1 MALETIQSAEV
12 ISVMKFKLIFLFFLI
27 SNFLYS
33 QSSNELLKTL
43 TKEISQK
50 KMYSDKKE
58 AAIEDL
64 KRNKSQNPN
73 QEYINNENIYRLY
86 KQYQIDSAV
95 HYVKKNMVIS
105 EQLNSPKM
113 IAESSLQLAHLYST
127 LGKFKESE
135 NLLKSINKNTLDNES
150 KANYYDSYSK
160 FYEHYTTNINDV
172 NGIKNIE
179 LYRDSLLMVL
189 PKFSIQYKI
198 NLSQK
203 YIHEGKLDNA
213 EKLLYTLINEAKKKN
228 LDYAMSAYLLGDVYK
243 LKNNK
248 DDELKYYLISA
259 ITDTQNAIKDNA
271 SYQNLA
277 MIFYHNGDIDKA
289 YLFTKS
295 AIEDAIFCNVKF
307 RTLNISEMYSII
319 NKAYVDKETKSKSQL
334 ELYLIFISLLSAILA
349 GLIIYIYRQMKK
361 VTRIKEQLSKTTE
374 QLELSNSEITKTNE
388 KLQFLNQQLS
398 ESNQIK
404 EEYIA
409 YFFDT
414 CSAYINKLED
424 YRKNLNKK
432 AKDNQL
438 DELFKTLRSNTL
450 IENELEE
457 LYRNFD
463 QIFLNLYPSFVTDF
477 NSLLIPEEKIVM
489 KKGELLNTELRIFAL
504 IRLGITDSVKI
515 AAFLR
520 YSLSTIYNYRTKT
533 RNKAAESRDLF
544 ENRVANIGEIASK

>member
-1 MALETIQSAEV
+1 
-12 ISVMKFKLIFLFFLI
+12 MKFLSVFLCFMSFT
-27 SNFLYS
+27 FVFS
-33 QSSNELLKTL
+33 QSNQELLKTL
-43 TKEISQK
+43 DKEINQK
-50 KMYSDKKE
+50 EIYSKKKE
-58 AAIEDL
+58 QAIDQL
-64 KRNKSQNPN
+64 KKNNFQNLD
-73 QEYINNENIYRLY
+73 QQYLNNENIYKLY
-86 KQYQIDSAV
+86 KQFQIDSAV
-95 HYVKKNMVIS
+95 HYVKKNMAIS
-105 EQLNSPKM
+105 EQLNNPKM
-113 IAESSLQLAHLYST
+113 KAESSLQLAHLYST

-135 NLLKSINKNTLDNES
+135 NLLKSINKKTLDKITEV
-150 KANYYDSYSK
+150 NYYDTYSK
-160 FYEHYTTNINDV
+160 FYEHYTTNIHDI

-189 PKFSIQYKI
+189 PKSSVQYKI

-203 YIHEGKLDNA
+203 FIHEGKADDA
-213 EKLLYTLINEAKKKN
+213 EKILHNLITESKKKN

-243 LKNNK
+243 LKK
-248 DDELKYYLISA
+248 KQDDELKYYLISA

-277 MIFYHNGDIDKA
+277 LIFYHNGDIDNA
-289 YLFTKS
+289 YRLTKS

-319 NKAYVDKETKSKSQL
+319 NKAYVDKETESKSQL
-334 ELYLIFISLLSAILA
+334 KLYLILISLLTLILA
-349 GLIIYIYRQMKK
+349 FLIVYIYRQMKK
-361 VTRIKEQLSKTTE
+361 VTKIKEQLSETTD
-374 QLELSNSEITKTNE
+374 QLALSNAEITNTNNQ
-388 KLQFLNQQLS
+388 LQQLNQQLS
-398 ESNQIK
+398 ESNHIK

-414 CSAYINKLED
+414 CSTYINKIED

-438 DELFKTLRSNTL
+438 DDLFKTLKSNTL

-463 QIFLNLYPSFVTDF
+463 QIFLNLYPSFVNDF
-477 NSLLIPEEKIVM
+477 NSLLVPEEKIIL

-533 RNKAAESRDLF
+533 RNKAAVSRDQF
-544 ENRVANIGEIASK
+544 ENEVSNIGEIASK

>member
-1 MALETIQSAEV
+1 
-12 ISVMKFKLIFLFFLI
+12 MKLFFGFLFFFSAL
-27 SNFLYS
+27 FYS
-33 QSSNELLKTL
+33 QSNTELLKTL

-95 HYVKKNMVIS
+95 HYVKKNMAIS
-105 EQLNSPKM
+105 EQLNNLKM
-113 IAESSLQLAHLYST
+113 KAESSLQLAHLYST
-127 LGKFKESE
+127 LGKYKESE
-135 NLLKSINKNTLDNES
+135 RLLKSINKNALDSET
-150 KANYYDSYSK
+150 KANYYDTYSK
-160 FYEHYTTNINDV
+160 FFEHYTTNINDV

-189 PKFSIQYKI
+189 PTSGVQYKI

-203 YIHEGKLDNA
+203 FIHEGKLDNA
-213 EKLLYTLINEAKKKN
+213 EKLLHNLINIAKKKN

-243 LKNNK
+243 LKNKK
-248 DDELKYYLISA
+248 DEELKYYLISA

-277 MIFYHNGDIDKA
+277 LIFYHNGDIDNA

-334 ELYLIFISLLSAILA
+334 KLYLIFISLLSVILV

-388 KLQFLNQQLS
+388 KLQLLNHQLS
-398 ESNQIK
+398 ESNLIK

-414 CSAYINKLED
+414 CSSYINKLED

-477 NSLLIPEEKIVM
+477 NSLLIPEEKIVL

>member
-1 MALETIQSAEV
+1 MEKFNNIL
-12 ISVMKFKLIFLFFLI
+12 MKFFFGFLFFF
-27 SNFLYS
+27 STFFYS
-33 QSSNELLKTL
+33 QSNNELLKTL

-73 QEYINNENIYRLY
+73 QQYSNNENIYRLY

-95 HYVKKNMVIS
+95 HYVKKNMAIS
-105 EQLNSPKM
+105 EQLNNPKM
-113 IAESSLQLAHLYST
+113 KAESSLQLAHLYST
-127 LGKFKESE
+127 LGKYKESE
-135 NLLKSINKNTLDNES
+135 NLLKNINKNTLDNET
-150 KANYYDSYSK
+150 KANYYDTYSK

-179 LYRDSLLMVL
+179 LYRDSLLMML
-189 PKFSIQYKI
+189 PKSSVQYKI

-203 YIHEGKLDNA
+203 FIYEGKLDNA
-213 EKLLYTLINEAKKKN
+213 EKLLHNLINEAKKKN

-243 LKNNK
+243 LKNK
-248 DDELKYYLISA
+248 KEDELKYYLISA

-277 MIFYHNGDIDKA
+277 LIFYHNGDIDNA

-388 KLQFLNQQLS
+388 KLQLLNQQLS

-477 NSLLIPEEKIVM
+477 NSLLIPEEKIVL